1 MVKTKKAGFLTKSVV
16 IGLLVYLALTLL
28 SLNGQIASAK
38 AEQVAMQ
45 RQVAAQRQRNADL
58 AADVQNA
65 DDPKMQENLARDK
78 LELVV
83 PNEKVFIDVTN

>member
-1 MVKTKKAGFLTKSVV
+1 MVKTKKAGFLTKIVV

>member
-1 MVKTKKAGFLTKSVV
+1 MVKTKKAGFLTKIVV

-28 SLNGQIASAK
+28 GLNGQIASAK
-38 AEQVAMQ
+38 AEQVARQ

>member
-1 MVKTKKAGFLTKSVV
+1 MVKTKKAGFLTKIVV
-16 IGLLVYLALTLL
+16 VGLLVYLALTLL
-28 SLNGQIASAK
+28 GLNGQIASAK

>member
-1 MVKTKKAGFLTKSVV
+1 MIKTKKAGFLTKVV
-16 IGLLVYLALTLL
+16 ILGLLVYFALTLL
-28 SLNGQIASAK
+28 GLNSQIASAR
-38 AEQVAMQ
+38 AEQSAVQ
-45 RQVAAQRQRNADL
+45 KQVAAQRQRNADL

-83 PNEKVFIDVTN
+83 PGEKVFIDVTN